1 MFFWPYVCWLDCKA
15 QKKRK
20 FCHKL
25 FINSFNVK
33 DCMNA
38 SNGRGHAVQKTIQN
52 TVTIWYVYTFWKI
65 SRKKTTKL
73 SRWMFTMQYRT
84 TLTDKR
90 KTNDKR
96 ETNNKKN
103 YHSNYGYF
111 IQCRMAFSRLRD
123 IYMTSLWNGNSNKE

>member
-38 SNGRGHAVQKTIQN
+38 SNGRGHAAQKTIQN

-96 ETNNKKN
+96 ETNNKKKLPFKLWIF
-103 YHSNYGYF
+103 YTVSNG
-111 IQCRMAFSRLRD
+111 IQSIERHLHD
-123 IYMTSLWNGNSNKE
+123 IIMKWKFQ